1 MNNAPYHRRQAELCL
16 RIAELM
22 SDPVA
27 VKRMREAA
35 ARHFAE
41 ATKFEKPDGSNRD
54 GMD

>member
-16 RIAELM
+16 RIAEVM

-27 VKRMREAA
+27 AKRMREAA

-41 ATKFEKPDGSNRD
+41 ATIFEKPDRSNRD
-54 GMD
+54 PRD